1 VTADSYHEPV
11 LCREAVEGLLTDPGG
26 AYVDG
31 TVGGGGHAEAILR
44 RLASSGV
51 LYCFDADADA
61 IAAAR
66 LRLHAFGDRARF
78 VHANFRTLGAELR
91 ARSVRSIQGI
101 ILDLGLSSH
110 QIDEPSR
117 GFSYRSNAELD
128 MRFDQRS
135 GLTAAEIVNTYDTQ
149 SLGTVLYEF
158 GEERASR
165 RIARAIV
172 ARRPIRTSGEL
183 AEAVG
188 AVCPARFLT
197 KTLARVFQALRIEV
211 NRELEALETVLEE
224 ATGLLAPGGRMAV
237 IAYHSLEDR
246 MVKGFFR
253 TASGV
258 RPDEDRL
265 GLPLTAPEPLLRVL
279 TRRPVRPQ
287 EEESRRNPRARS
299 ARLRIA
305 ERLRGGTDR

>member
-26 AYVDG
+26 VYVDG

>member
-26 AYVDG
+26 VYVDG

-44 RLASSGV
+44 RLDSSGV

-66 LRLHAFGDRARF
+66 LRLHDFGDRVRF

-91 ARSVRSIQGI
+91 ARSVTSIQGI

>member
-287 EEESRRNPRARS
+287 EEESRRNPRAR
-299 ARLRIA
+299 RN
-305 ERLRGGTDR
+305 